1 MISQP
6 KAISILNEPYT
17 PQGGASVLTF
27 PESGARESEL
37 WRPRGADEQA
47 ARGKLY
53 DARIGKRVAPGK
65 YRITFAHKR

>member
-1 MISQP
+1 
-6 KAISILNEPYT
+6 
-17 PQGGASVLTF
+17 VLTF
-27 PESGARESEL
+27 PESGAMESEL